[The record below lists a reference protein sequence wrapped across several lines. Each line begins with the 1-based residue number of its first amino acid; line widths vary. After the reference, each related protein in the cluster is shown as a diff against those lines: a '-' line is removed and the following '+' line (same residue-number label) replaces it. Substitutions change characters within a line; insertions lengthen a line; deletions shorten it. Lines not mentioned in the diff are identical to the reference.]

1 MGPVAS
7 FDSCL
12 KLVEQ
17 EVPELALIDINLE
30 KGGSGIDVARVLLD
44 RWRVMSIFV
53 SSQHRQARDNMEAA
67 IGCLDKPFATRSLVE
82 TIEVAKDLK
91 ARCHSSYFARGTGSI
106 CGRSYRRHALSAD
119 QDLRGDAPG
128 RPGCCQSIPE
138 RTKSGDQQS
147 SRQASSGP

>member
-1 MGPVAS
+1 MRVIVVEDEAIIALCMGMTLQEAGHEVMGPVAS
-7 FDSCL
+7 FDGCL

-30 KGGSGIDVARVLLD
+30 KGGNGIDVARVLLD

-91 ARCHSSYFARGTGSI
+91 QGVIPLTLPKGLDLFVGGRTGDM
-106 CGRSYRRHALSAD
+106 H
-119 QDLRGDAPG
+119 
-128 RPGCCQSIPE
+128 
-138 RTKSGDQQS
+138 
-147 SRQASSGP
+147 

>member
-1 MGPVAS
+1 MSMRIIVVEDEAIIALCIGMTLQEAGHEVLGPVAS

-91 ARCHSSYFARGTGSI
+91 QGVIPLTLPEGLDLFVGGRTGDM
-106 CGRSYRRHALSAD
+106 H
-119 QDLRGDAPG
+119 
-128 RPGCCQSIPE
+128 
-138 RTKSGDQQS
+138 
-147 SRQASSGP
+147 

>member
-1 MGPVAS
+1 MRVIVVEDEVIIALCIGMILQEAGHEVMGPVTS
-7 FDSCL
+7 FDGCL

-53 SSQHRQARDNMEAA
+53 SAQHRQARENMGAA

-82 TIEVAKDLK
+82 TIEVANGLKQGVIPGTLPRGLDLFLGDP
-91 ARCHSSYFARGTGSI
+91 AY
-106 CGRSYRRHALSAD
+106 
-119 QDLRGDAPG
+119 DLH
-128 RPGCCQSIPE
+128 
-138 RTKSGDQQS
+138 
-147 SRQASSGP
+147 